1 MTASRDMDAKTGLA
15 RGHHSCQANSE
26 ESPLAQKSYDRWGRL
41 LLREVEA
48 EEQYPRECFLVSW
61 TQGYYHE

>member
-1 MTASRDMDAKTGLA
+1 MTVSRDMNAKTGLA

-26 ESPLAQKSYDRWGRL
+26 ECPLAQRSCDRRGRL

-48 EEQYPRECFLVSW
+48 EEQYPREGFLVSW